1 MSTINGESQP
11 IIIDE
16 EYSNNGGIALFSTNA
31 GEQYLEDQAKKAC
44 TIQFLE
50 FIGQLHMMDHQ
61 HIQVELQ
68 NRLVSK

>member
-31 GEQYLEDQAKKAC
+31 GG
-44 TIQFLE
+44 T
-50 FIGQLHMMDHQ
+50 
-61 HIQVELQ
+61 
-68 NRLVSK
+68 VSGGSSEEGSYNSIFRYKNLIINLRTPLCY